1 MKTFITTTK
10 YYSEMSDDD
19 LQSEAT
25 NPSTSET
32 LNGGS
37 SSLRNSAVESFSD
50 GNH

>member
-32 LNGGS
+32 LNG
-37 SSLRNSAVESFSD
+37 SLRNSAVESFSN